1 MVLQTVELKSDGGRE
16 VGVGGGWQHIQI
28 RPQWD
33 SVITESHSDSKEAVL
48 TNSFKREKCPW
59 VNLCPLQL
67 LSSMS

>member
-1 MVLQTVELKSDGGRE
+1 MVGGRW
-16 VGVGGGWQHIQI
+16 GPVGGGQHIQI

-33 SVITESHSDSKEAVL
+33 SVIAESRSDSKEAVL

-67 LSSMS
+67 LSSM